1 VWWEPRKGGLPLTSE
16 RAGCFC
22 SSSKAGQHIFGMPST
37 SSRDPDSL
45 AKRLRG
51 VGPLGL
57 VAIALIVV
65 GSLAGPMVGA
75 LLVLAWAW
83 LSATPLAVLGV
94 RAPPRWSIVVLQGVT
109 LGIALKVVSKV
120 LIMPLL
126 HAPPTNA
133 TYHYLEGNAAAL
145 PGVVLTILVWASVSE
160 ELVFRGYVFE
170 RMGRWLGSS
179 SVSLVATV
187 LISTALFASAH
198 YPDQRWPGVQQAVL
212 TGLVFGSV
220 FAWRGDLAIV
230 IVAHAA
236 YDLLAVSLI
245 YLGWESRVAHLLF
258 R

>member
-1 VWWEPRKGGLPLTSE
+1 M
-16 RAGCFC
+16 
-22 SSSKAGQHIFGMPST
+22 SSM
-37 SSRDPDSL
+37 SSHDPHSL

-51 VGPLGL
+51 FGPLGL
-57 VAIALIVV
+57 VAVALIVV

-75 LLVLAWAW
+75 LLVLAWAR

-94 RAPPRWSIVVLQGVT
+94 RAPTRWSIVVLQGGT
-109 LGIALKVVSKV
+109 LGIALKVVSKALV
-120 LIMPLL
+120 MPLL
-126 HAPPTNA
+126 HAPPINA

-145 PGVVLTILVWASVSE
+145 PGMALTVLVWASVSE
-160 ELVFRGYVFE
+160 ELLFRGYLFE
-170 RMGRWLGSS
+170 RLSRGLGSRP
-179 SVSLVATV
+179 VAVVATV

-220 FAWRGDLAIV
+220 FAWRGNLAIV

-236 YDLLAVSLI
+236 YDLLAVALI